1 MFQDNDYIGI
11 GFGQPLK
18 STSTVG
24 GGTAGD
30 DALSPFL
37 WELTYSFKV
46 NDGVTVIPA
55 IFGGTDIQRQVMSG
69 NIDEYASIRMRQGD
83 TRIGE
88 SAAMPPDLDASYLKL
103 NLPGSPLPANG
114 LLAPQNVNA
123 AEATQKMIMSE
134 EQMFLAQ
141 YLPAAGLSQLP
152 VGQPP
157 LESGKGKK

>member
-1 MFQDNDYIGI
+1 MKKKKKPSTNEKADQFLAGLGTAGGAIGSPQLI
-11 GFGQPLK
+11 GFG
-18 STSTVG
+18 
-24 GGTAGD
+24 A
-30 DALSPFL
+30 
-37 WELTYSFKV
+37 
-46 NDGVTVIPA
+46 
-55 IFGGTDIQRQVMSG
+55 TDVQNQVVSG
-69 NIDEYASIRMRQGD
+69 NTDEYSNIRMRQEEIK
-83 TRIGE
+83 IGE

-103 NLPGSPLPANG
+103 NLPGSPLPVNG
-114 LLAPQNVNA
+114 LLAPQNMNA

>member
-1 MFQDNDYIGI
+1 MKKKKK
-11 GFGQPLK
+11 P
-18 STSTVG
+18 STNEKADQFLAG
-24 GGTAGD
+24 LGTAG
-30 DALSPFL
+30 
-37 WELTYSFKV
+37 
-46 NDGVTVIPA
+46 GA
-55 IFGGTDIQRQVMSG
+55 IGSADLIGFGGTDVQNQVTSV

-88 SAAMPPDLDASYLKL
+88 AAAMPSDLDASYLKL

-114 LLAPQNVNA
+114 LLAPRNIVA
-123 AEATQKMIMSE
+123 AEQTQDMILSQ

-157 LESGKGKK
+157 LELGKGKK

>member
-1 MFQDNDYIGI
+1 MKKK
-11 GFGQPLK
+11 K
-18 STSTVG
+18 STTEKADQFLSGLGTSGGAIGSPQLVG
-24 GGTAGD
+24 
-30 DALSPFL
+30 
-37 WELTYSFKV
+37 
-46 NDGVTVIPA
+46 
-55 IFGGTDIQRQVMSG
+55 FGGTDIQNQVMSG
-69 NIDEYASIRMRQGD
+69 NVDEYANIRMRQGD

-88 SAAMPPDLDASYLKL
+88 SAAMPSDLDASYLKL

-114 LLAPQNVNA
+114 LLAPQNIIGA

>member
-1 MFQDNDYIGI
+1 MKHK
-11 GFGQPLK
+11 K
-18 STSTVG
+18 STTEKADKFLSGLGTSGGALGSPQLVG
-24 GGTAGD
+24 
-30 DALSPFL
+30 
-37 WELTYSFKV
+37 
-46 NDGVTVIPA
+46 
-55 IFGGTDIQRQVMSG
+55 FGGTDIQNQVMSG
-69 NIDEYASIRMRQGD
+69 NVDEYANIRMRQGD

-88 SAAMPPDLDASYLKL
+88 SAAMPSDLDATYLKL

-114 LLAPQNVNA
+114 LIAPQNINA
-123 AEATQKMIMSE
+123 AEATQKMIKSE